1 MVDDFP
7 TFSDG
12 RYRIESRLG
21 YGGMAAVFRAWDN
34 RLQVYRAIKCLDPN
48 LSFHPDIRQR
58 FEAEA
63 RTMASI
69 NHPNIVAVQDVGNVG
84 SRFFIIMELVTGGS
98 LWDRVTK
105 HGVLHPQ
112 HAIDAAI
119 AIAKGLGAAHK
130 RNIIHRDVKPH
141 NILIAQEGVLKVTD
155 FGVARIEGGDGKTNA
170 GALMG
175 TLNYMAPEQRVSA
188 RQVTVASD
196 IYAIGASMYAIIV
209 GKSNENLFDVGEQ
222 EKAFINFEA
231 PLASFLKKACHRL
244 PEERYTN
251 TEEMIEELLRLKEQI
266 QSVPDDALPLFI
278 PMENSFDEKQKKGQH
293 PHSVIVVAEGAGQYL
308 MSNRIEKRDP
318 KFKGQ

>member
-1 MVDDFP
+1 MTIKQHWIVKSWFDTEGNMVDDFP

-12 RYRIESRLG
+12 YTYRVPIKRRNSQVLG
-21 YGGMAAVFRAWDN
+21 RDN

-48 LSFHPDIRQR
+48 LSFHPDIWQR

-112 HAIDAAI
+112 YAIDAAV

-155 FGVARIEGGDGKTNA
+155 FGVARIEGGDSKTNA

-196 IYAIGASMYAIIV
+196 IYAIGASMYAIMV
-209 GKSNENLFDVGEQ
+209 GKSNENLFDVEEQ
-222 EKAFINFEA
+222 ENVFIN
-231 PLASFLKKACHRL
+231 LK
-244 PEERYTN
+244 P
-251 TEEMIEELLRLKEQI
+251 
-266 QSVPDDALPLFI
+266 P
-278 PMENSFDEKQKKGQH
+278 
-293 PHSVIVVAEGAGQYL
+293 PHS
-308 MSNRIEKRDP
+308 
-318 KFKGQ
+318 